1 MAKTE
6 NDIREKKEKKDKKR
20 KADEEVEDVSA
31 KKDKKKKR
39 KSIDADGDAVMD
51 AAVEVKEDADEEKA
65 VVTVPVGALV
75 PFANPLADEKQQ
87 KKVLKAVK
95 KSAKNKALKRGVKEC
110 VKAIRKSPAGI
121 PGAVDSPSGI
131 VVLAAD
137 ISPMDVISH
146 IPVLCEDHN
155 IPYLYVPSRAELGA
169 AGSTKRPTSVVMI
182 TPKQGKG
189 AEKESEEEWKETYA
203 ELNKLAVKM
212 GQTVKV

>member
-1 MAKTE
+1 MMRRRESDCRRVQMKSSKRAKDGKIPPEELRSCKKFSNDQASSSRKPSCTSTHAYHRQHKNIPTHTTATMAKTE

-20 KADEEVEDVSA
+20 KADEDVEDVSA

-95 KSAKNKALKRGVKEC
+95 KCMRQ
-110 VKAIRKSPAGI
+110 R
-121 PGAVDSPSGI
+121 
-131 VVLAAD
+131 
-137 ISPMDVISH
+137 
-146 IPVLCEDHN
+146 
-155 IPYLYVPSRAELGA
+155 
-169 AGSTKRPTSVVMI
+169 
-182 TPKQGKG
+182 
-189 AEKESEEEWKETYA
+189 
-203 ELNKLAVKM
+203 
-212 GQTVKV
+212 

>member
-1 MAKTE
+1 MDFAKPRGKIPLEKKELQQKVRTTELLPVAKPSLSIRNHPTHRKITYKSATMAKTE

-51 AAVEVKEDADEEKA
+51 AAVEVKEGADEEKA

-95 KSAKNKALKRGVKEC
+95 KCTRHRFV
-110 VKAIRKSPAGI
+110 
-121 PGAVDSPSGI
+121 
-131 VVLAAD
+131 
-137 ISPMDVISH
+137 
-146 IPVLCEDHN
+146 
-155 IPYLYVPSRAELGA
+155 
-169 AGSTKRPTSVVMI
+169 
-182 TPKQGKG
+182 
-189 AEKESEEEWKETYA
+189 
-203 ELNKLAVKM
+203 
-212 GQTVKV
+212 

>member
-20 KADEEVEDVSA
+20 KADEDVEDVSA

-95 KSAKNKALKRGVKEC
+95 KCMRRTQTHWNLEKPTGTNCHSSCEEQGPQARRQGV
-110 VKAIRKSPAGI
+110 RQGHPQI
-121 PGAVDSPSGI
+121 PRRHPRRSRLS
-131 VVLAAD
+131 LRYRR
-137 ISPMDVISH
+137 SRRR
-146 IPVLCEDHN
+146 
-155 IPYLYVPSRAELGA
+155 YLPHGRHQPHSRTL
-169 AGSTKRPTSVVMI
+169 
-182 TPKQGKG
+182 
-189 AEKESEEEWKETYA
+189 
-203 ELNKLAVKM
+203 
-212 GQTVKV
+212 

>member
-20 KADEEVEDVSA
+20 KADEDVEDVSA

-51 AAVEVKEDADEEKA
+51 AAVEVNEDADEEKA

-95 KSAKNKALKRGVKEC
+95 KCTRQRRSWN
-110 VKAIRKSPAGI
+110 
-121 PGAVDSPSGI
+121 
-131 VVLAAD
+131 
-137 ISPMDVISH
+137 
-146 IPVLCEDHN
+146 
-155 IPYLYVPSRAELGA
+155 
-169 AGSTKRPTSVVMI
+169 
-182 TPKQGKG
+182 
-189 AEKESEEEWKETYA
+189 WKI
-203 ELNKLAVKM
+203 
-212 GQTVKV
+212 

>member
-20 KADEEVEDVSA
+20 KADEDVEDVSA

-39 KSIDADGDAVMD
+39 KSIDADGDAIMD

-95 KSAKNKALKRGVKEC
+95 KC
-110 VKAIRKSPAGI
+110 
-121 PGAVDSPSGI
+121 
-131 VVLAAD
+131 
-137 ISPMDVISH
+137 M
-146 IPVLCEDHN
+146 
-155 IPYLYVPSRAELGA
+155 
-169 AGSTKRPTSVVMI
+169 RPRRTWN
-182 TPKQGKG
+182 
-189 AEKESEEEWKETYA
+189 WKETITNIYNSC
-203 ELNKLAVKM
+203 EEQ
-212 GQTVKV
+212 GP